1 MAVTSDWQTGQA
13 GCYMKWY
20 CYCLTGVEVGGGGRA
35 DSGCDERPEPEVLG
49 TGLAETEPVVICYP
63 GWAWSV
69 ISLPANITSPY
80 LQSAENFLPTAPLHF
95 RTSLTCSS

>member
-1 MAVTSDWQTGQA
+1 MAGDSDGCDVILLAA

-49 TGLAETEPVVICYP
+49 TGLAETR
-63 GWAWSV
+63 A
-69 ISLPANITSPY
+69 SP
-80 LQSAENFLPTAPLHF
+80 
-95 RTSLTCSS
+95 